1 MGIFSFFKKKENLPP
16 ADLSQLQVDIHSH
29 LIPGIDDG
37 AKTIEDSMRLL
48 QRFSELGYKKV
59 ITTPHVMSDFYRN
72 TPEIILSGLDKVRN
86 ELAKLNLSITIDAAA
101 EYYLDYELEKK
112 IERKELLTLGGKY
125 VLFEL
130 PFVAAPDN
138 LYKAIFDMQM
148 NGYIPILAH
157 PERYSY
163 WYRSFDS
170 YYELKEKGVLLQ
182 LNSISLTG
190 HYSPETK
197 KIAERMID
205 ENLIDFV
212 GSDCH
217 HLHHL
222 EILNHTR
229 TLKHFHKVLESGKL
243 KNASLLQFDI

>member
-1 MGIFSFFKKKENLPP
+1 MGFFSFFKKKENLTP

-37 AKTIEDSMRLL
+37 AKTIEDSIRLL
-48 QRFSELGYKKV
+48 QRFAELGFKKV

-72 TPEIILSGLDKVRN
+72 TPDIILSGLNKLKN
-86 ELAKLNLSITIDAAA
+86 ELAKQNFSITIEAAA

-112 IERKELLTLGGKY
+112 IELKELLTLGGKY

-138 LYKAIFDMQM
+138 LHKAIFDMQT

-163 WYRSFDS
+163 WYRSFDT
-170 YYELKEKGVLLQ
+170 YYELKEKGVLFQ
-182 LNSISLTG
+182 LNTISLTG

-222 EILNHTR
+222 EILNHAR
-229 TLKHFHKVLESGKL
+229 TLKYFHKVLESGKL
-243 KNASLLQFDI
+243 KNSSLL

>member
-1 MGIFSFFKKKENLPP
+1 MGIFSFFKKKEHLPP
-16 ADLSQLQVDIHSH
+16 ADLSQVQVDIHSH

-37 AKTIEDSMRLL
+37 AKTIKDSMLLL
-48 QRFSELGYKKV
+48 QRFAELGYKKV

-86 ELAKLNLSITIDAAA
+86 ELSKQNFSIEIEAAA

-112 IERKELLTLGGKY
+112 IERKELLALGEKY

-170 YYELKEKGVLLQ
+170 YYELKEKGVLFQ
-182 LNSISLTG
+182 LNAISLTG

-197 KIAERMID
+197 KNAERLID

-222 EILNHTR
+222 EILNNAR
-229 TLKHFHKVLESGKL
+229 TLKYFHKVLESGKL
-243 KNASLLQFDI
+243 KNKTLL

>member
-37 AKTIEDSMRLL
+37 AKTIEDSIRLL
-48 QRFSELGYKKV
+48 QRFEELGFKKV

-72 TPEIILSGLDKVRN
+72 TPDIILSGLDKLKN
-86 ELAKLNLSITIDAAA
+86 ELAKQNLSITIEAAA

-130 PFVAAPDN
+130 PFVTAPDN
-138 LYKAIFDMQM
+138 LYKAIFDMQT

-163 WYRSFDS
+163 WYRSFDT
-170 YYELKEKGVLLQ
+170 YYELKEKGILFQ
-182 LNSISLTG
+182 LNTISLTG

-222 EILNHTR
+222 EILNHAR
-229 TLKHFHKVLESGKL
+229 TLKYFHKVLESGIL
-243 KNASLLQFDI
+243 KNSSLL

>member
-1 MGIFSFFKKKENLPP
+1 MGIFSILKKKENLPP
-16 ADLSQLQVDIHSH
+16 ADLSQVQVDIHSH

-48 QRFSELGYKKV
+48 QRFAELGYKKV

-86 ELAKLNLSITIDAAA
+86 ELSKQNFSIEIEAAA

-125 VLFEL
+125 ILFEL

-138 LYKAIFDMQM
+138 LYKAVFDMQM

-163 WYRSFDS
+163 WYRSFDT
-170 YYELKEKGVLLQ
+170 YYELKEKGVLFQ

-222 EILNHTR
+222 EILNHAR
-229 TLKHFHKVLESGKL
+229 TLKYFHKVIESGKL
-243 KNASLLQFDI
+243 KNKTLL

>member
-37 AKTIEDSMRLL
+37 AKTIEDSIRLL
-48 QRFSELGYKKV
+48 QRFAELGFKKV

-72 TPEIILSGLDKVRN
+72 TPDIILSGLDKLKN
-86 ELAKLNLSITIDAAA
+86 ELAKQNLSITIEAAA

-112 IERKELLTLGGKY
+112 IELKELLTLGGKY

-130 PFVAAPDN
+130 PFVTAPDN
-138 LYKAIFDMQM
+138 LYKVIFDMQT

-163 WYRSFDS
+163 WYRSFDT
-170 YYELKEKGVLLQ
+170 YYELKEKGVLFQ
-182 LNSISLTG
+182 LNTISLTG

-222 EILNHTR
+222 EILNQAR

-243 KNASLLQFDI
+243 KNSSLL

>member
-1 MGIFSFFKKKENLPP
+1 MGIFSFFRKKENLPP
-16 ADLSQLQVDIHSH
+16 ADLSQVQVDIHSH

-48 QRFSELGYKKV
+48 QRFAELGYKKV

-72 TPEIILSGLDKVRN
+72 TPEIILSGLNKVRN
-86 ELAKLNLSITIDAAA
+86 ELSNKNFSIEIEAAA

-112 IERKELLTLGGKY
+112 IERKELLTFGDKY

-138 LYKAIFDMQM
+138 LYKAVFDMQM

-163 WYRSFDS
+163 WYRSFDT
-170 YYELKEKGVLLQ
+170 YYELKEKGVLFQ

-205 ENLIDFV
+205 ENMIDFV

-222 EILNHTR
+222 EILNHVR
-229 TLKHFHKVLESGKL
+229 TLKYFHKVIESGKL
-243 KNASLLQFDI
+243 KNKTLL

>member
-1 MGIFSFFKKKENLPP
+1 MGIFSFFKKKENLTP

-37 AKTIEDSMRLL
+37 AKTIEDSIRLL
-48 QRFSELGYKKV
+48 QRFAELGFKKV

-72 TPEIILSGLDKVRN
+72 TPDIILSGLDKLKN
-86 ELAKLNLSITIDAAA
+86 ELAKQNLSITIEAAA

-112 IERKELLTLGGKY
+112 IELKELLTLGGKY

-130 PFVAAPDN
+130 PFVTAPDN
-138 LYKAIFDMQM
+138 LYKVIFDMQT

-163 WYRSFDS
+163 WYRSFDT
-170 YYELKEKGVLLQ
+170 YYELKEKGVLFQ
-182 LNSISLTG
+182 LNTISLTG

-222 EILNHTR
+222 EILNQAR

-243 KNASLLQFDI
+243 KNSSLL

>member
-1 MGIFSFFKKKENLPP
+1 MGIFSFLKKKENLAP
-16 ADLSQLQVDIHSH
+16 ADLSQLLVDIHSH

-37 AKTIEDSMRLL
+37 AKSIEDSIHLL
-48 QRFSELGYKKV
+48 HRFAELGYKKA

-72 TPEIILSGLDKVRN
+72 TPEIILNGLDKVKN
-86 ELAKLNLSITIDAAA
+86 ELANRNISISIDAAA

-112 IERKELLTLGGKY
+112 IKKKELLTLGGKY

-157 PERYSY
+157 PERYSF
-163 WYRSFDS
+163 WYRNFET

-182 LNSISLTG
+182 LNIISLTG
-190 HYSPETK
+190 HYSLETK
-197 KIAERMID
+197 KIAERLID
-205 ENLIDFV
+205 ENLIDFL

-217 HLHHL
+217 HYHHL
-222 EILNHTR
+222 EILNHAR
-229 TLKHFHKVLESGKL
+229 TLKHFHKVIESGKL
-243 KNASLLQFDI
+243 KNALLL

>member
-16 ADLSQLQVDIHSH
+16 ADLSQVQLDIHSH

-48 QRFSELGYKKV
+48 QRFAELGYKKV

-72 TPEIILSGLDKVRN
+72 TPEIILSGLDKVKN
-86 ELAKLNLSITIDAAA
+86 ELSKHNLSIEIEAAA

-138 LYKAIFDMQM
+138 LYKAVFDMQM

-163 WYRSFDS
+163 WYRSFDI
-170 YYELKEKGVLLQ
+170 YYELKEKGVLFQ
-182 LNSISLTG
+182 LNTISLTG

-205 ENLIDFV
+205 ENLIDFI

-222 EILNHTR
+222 EILNQAR
-229 TLKHFHKVLESGKL
+229 TLKHFHKVLECGKL
-243 KNASLLQFDI
+243 KNKTLL

>member
-16 ADLSQLQVDIHSH
+16 ADLSKVQVDIHSH

-37 AKTIEDSMRLL
+37 AKTIEDSIRLL
-48 QRFSELGYKKV
+48 QRFVELGFKKV
-59 ITTPHVMSDFYRN
+59 ITTPHIMSDFYRN
-72 TPEIILSGLDKVRN
+72 TPEIILSGLEKLRN
-86 ELAKLNLSITIDAAA
+86 ELSKQAISIDIEAAA
-101 EYYLDYELEKK
+101 EYYLDYEIEKK
-112 IERKELLTLGGKY
+112 IERKGLLTLGGKY

-163 WYRSFDS
+163 WYRSFDT
-170 YYELKEKGVLLQ
+170 YYELKEKGVLFQ
-182 LNSISLTG
+182 LNTISLTG

-205 ENLIDFV
+205 ENLIDFI

-222 EILNHTR
+222 EILNQAR
-229 TLKHFHKVLESGKL
+229 TLKHFHMVLESGKL
-243 KNASLLQFDI
+243 KNKTLL